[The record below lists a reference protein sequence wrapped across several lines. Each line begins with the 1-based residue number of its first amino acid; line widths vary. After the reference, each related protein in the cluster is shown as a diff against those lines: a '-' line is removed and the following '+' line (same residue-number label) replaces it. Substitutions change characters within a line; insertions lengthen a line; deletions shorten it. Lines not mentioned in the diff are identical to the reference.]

1 MNTVSGIE
9 QEFVDM
15 IQQQEALLHKVCHV
29 YESDADGRKDLF
41 QEIVLQAWRAYP
53 TYRREAK
60 VGTWLYR
67 IALNTAISQQRKLSR
82 SPINTSAELHF
93 DHADAGD
100 DGLKEQ
106 YKMLETLISKLPPL
120 DKALVL
126 LYLEDKKHHEIAE
139 ILGISTSNA
148 GTRLARIREKLKK
161 QAQPLINQ

>member
-1 MNTVSGIE
+1 MNPANGIE
-9 QEFVDM
+9 QEFVAM
-15 IQQQEALLHKVCHV
+15 IQQQESLLHKVCHV
-29 YESDADGRKDLF
+29 YAGDADGRKDLF

-67 IALNTAISQQRKLSR
+67 IALNTAISQIRKLNR
-82 SPINTSAELHF
+82 SPIDPTTKPDFEL
-93 DHADAGD
+93 ADLAD
-100 DGLKEQ
+100 DALKER
-106 YKMLETLISKLPPL
+106 YKMLDSLIGQLPPL
-120 DKALVL
+120 EKALIL

-139 ILGISTSNA
+139 ILGISISNV